1 MMNALAEQ
9 IKAERR
15 NSTPV
20 ILIVDDDP
28 GVRRALRRCLRG
40 ERYELITAESGDQ
53 ALERIADGPV
63 DLVIADQR
71 MPGMWGTDLLQEI
84 RERSP
89 RTPCAILTAFHTLS
103 VIRDGIDAGA
113 ATILFK
119 PWKDGKLRS
128 TVRRLLGGAPGGNDA
143 GSAS

>member
-9 IKAERR
+9 ISAGRR
-15 NSTPV
+15 SSNPV

-28 GVRRALRRCLRG
+28 EIRRALRRCLRG

-53 ALERIADGPV
+53 ALERLSDGPV
-63 DLVIADQR
+63 DLVITDQR

-84 RERSP
+84 RERLP
-89 RTPCAILTAFHTLS
+89 RTPCAILTAFRTLS

-128 TVRRLLGGAPGGNDA
+128 TVRHLLGGQAAGGPPEA
-143 GSAS
+143 G

>member
-9 IKAERR
+9 IRAGRR
-15 NSTPV
+15 SGNPV

-28 GVRRALRRCLRG
+28 EIRRALRRCLRG
-40 ERYELITAESGDQ
+40 ERYELITADSGDQ
-53 ALERIADGPV
+53 ALERLSDGPV
-63 DLVIADQR
+63 DLVITDQR

-84 RERSP
+84 RERLP
-89 RTPCAILTAFHTLS
+89 RTPCAILTAFRTLS

-128 TVRRLLGGAPGGNDA
+128 TVRHLLGGQAA
-143 GSAS
+143 GTSP

>member
-9 IKAERR
+9 IKAGRR
-15 NSTPV
+15 SGNPV
-20 ILIVDDDP
+20 VLIVDDDP
-28 GVRRALRRCLRG
+28 GVRRALRRCLRA

-53 ALERIADGPV
+53 ALERMSDGPV
-63 DLVIADQR
+63 DLVITDQR

-89 RTPCAILTAFHTLS
+89 RTSCAILTAFRTLS

-128 TVRRLLGGAPGGNDA
+128 TVRRLLVGAPGGSDA
-143 GSAS
+143 GSAP

>member
-9 IKAERR
+9 IRAGRR
-15 NSTPV
+15 SGNPV

-28 GVRRALRRCLRG
+28 EIRRALRRCLRG

-53 ALERIADGPV
+53 ALERLSDGPV
-63 DLVIADQR
+63 DLVITDQR

-84 RERSP
+84 RERLP
-89 RTPCAILTAFHTLS
+89 RTPCAILTAFRTLS

-113 ATILFK
+113 STILFK

-128 TVRRLLGGAPGGNDA
+128 TVRHLLGGRAA
-143 GSAS
+143 GPPP